1 MARNKEFGQLLSEG
15 LKSVSSSQKKKI
27 GDVEWEMAT
36 ALGYS
41 QHTIQHWRRGYVPN
55 KPEYVQELIH
65 FCVTQGR
72 VGRIWAEK
80 IIKRSGYEELQAIL
94 TDAKLFPNQAT
105 PQVHIFMS
113 YQRDIEPNR
122 SIALRIAQALNDP
135 HVVFFAK
142 EERMNQAAMR
152 RSHKEL
158 SQADYVI
165 FLLSSESI
173 YSEVI
178 LRELELIQQLKA
190 EPDGGAKL
198 LPVWLADPGQFVH
211 GYFSS
216 LEKVKWAFWESKH
229 DTLPLIQELKQAII
243 GHDLPFTAQEIR
255 ERSQKTIHASQKRAL
270 TRPTPS
276 VRSLQLRDGALPPDD
291 PFYVERG
298 ADERVRTVMTQQG
311 VTITIKGARQMGKS
325 SLLMRLGRTAEQMG
339 KRFVWLDCHLLKIS
353 LSDAQNFFYNFCDE
367 LTEQLGLEN
376 RLDNQKRAPI
386 NALRC
391 TSYVRKEILSRL
403 EPPCVIAF
411 DRAESL
417 FDTSYRDAFFA
428 MLRTWHN
435 NRALKF
441 IWRNLDIVVITSTEP
456 YYFIKDLRQSPFN
469 VGEIIDLQDFTA
481 QQVADLNARYGS
493 LLTIREQ
500 KALMELVQGHPYL
513 IRRALYLIATQE
525 YTVDKLFTDATEDKG
540 PFGDHL
546 RSLLWLLHTHDP
558 SLRKAFRDVIDHHR
572 CDEALFFRLRGAGLV
587 RRQQKRIIPRCPLYA
602 DFFQRYLNES

>member
-1 MARNKEFGQLLSEG
+1 MVRYKEFGHLLSEG
-15 LKSVSSSQKKKI
+15 LKSVSSSQKKRI

-41 QHTIQHWRRGYVPN
+41 QHTIQHWRRGYVPK

-65 FCVTQGR
+65 FCVKEGR
-72 VGRIWAEK
+72 VDRVWAEK
-80 IIKRSGYEELQAIL
+80 IIKRSGYEELQAVL
-94 TDAKLFPNQAT
+94 ADTKLFPNQSTA
-105 PQVHIFMS
+105 QVRIFMS

-190 EPDGGAKL
+190 EPDGGPKL
-198 LPVWLADPGQFVH
+198 LPVWLADQGQFVH

-216 LEKVKWAFWESKH
+216 LEKLKWAFWESKH
-229 DTLPLIQELKQAII
+229 DTLPLIKELKQAII

-255 ERSQKTIHASQKRAL
+255 ERSQKTTHPSQKNAL
-270 TRPTPS
+270 KRPTPS

-403 EPPCVIAF
+403 EQPCVIAF

-441 IWRNLDIVVITSTEP
+441 IWRNLDMVVITSTEP

-481 QQVADLNARYGS
+481 QQVTDLNARYGS
-493 LLTIREQ
+493 LLNSKAQR
-500 KALMELVQGHPYL
+500 ALMELVQGHPYL
-513 IRRALYLIATQE
+513 IRRALYLIATQT
-525 YTVDKLFTDATEDKG
+525 YTVNQLFAQATEDKG

-546 RSLLWLLHTHDP
+546 RSLLWLLHTYDP
-558 SLRKAFRDVIDHHR
+558 ALRKAFRDVIDHHR

-602 DFFQRYLNES
+602 DFFQR

>member
-1 MARNKEFGQLLSEG
+1 MVRHKEFGQLLSEG
-15 LKSVSSSQKKKI
+15 LKSVSNSPNKKI
-27 GDVEWEMAT
+27 GDVEWEIAT

-41 QHTIQHWRRGYVPN
+41 QYTIQHWRRGYVPN
-55 KPEYVQELIH
+55 EPKNVEELIH
-65 FCVTQGR
+65 FCVKQGR

-80 IIKRSGYEELQAIL
+80 MIKRSGYEELQAIL
-94 TDAKLFPNQAT
+94 SDAKLFPNQAAT
-105 PQVHIFMS
+105 QARIFMS
-113 YQRDIEPNR
+113 YQRDIEPNH

-142 EERMNQAAMR
+142 EETMNQSAMR

-178 LRELELIQQLKA
+178 LRELEMIQQLKA
-190 EPDGGAKL
+190 EQQNGPKL
-198 LPVWLADPGQFVH
+198 LPVWLADQGEFVH

-216 LEKVKWAFWESKH
+216 LEKVKWAFWESKN
-229 DTLPLIQELKQAII
+229 DTLPLIKELKQAVM

-255 ERSQKTIHASQKRAL
+255 ERSQNRTDSSHKRVL
-270 TRPTPS
+270 KRPTPS

-353 LSDAQNFFYNFCDE
+353 LSDSENFFYNFCDE

-403 EPPCVIAF
+403 EQPCVIAF

-417 FDTSYRDAFFA
+417 FDTTYRDAFFA

-441 IWRNLDIVVITSTEP
+441 IWRKLDIVVITSTEP

-481 QQVADLNARYGS
+481 QMVGRS
-493 LLTIREQ
+493 C
-500 KALMELVQGHPYL
+500 
-513 IRRALYLIATQE
+513 
-525 YTVDKLFTDATEDKG
+525 
-540 PFGDHL
+540 PFG
-546 RSLLWLLHTHDP
+546 
-558 SLRKAFRDVIDHHR
+558 
-572 CDEALFFRLRGAGLV
+572 
-587 RRQQKRIIPRCPLYA
+587 RQLPFYQV
-602 DFFQRYLNES
+602 FQRSCHVRGGDFSRNLF